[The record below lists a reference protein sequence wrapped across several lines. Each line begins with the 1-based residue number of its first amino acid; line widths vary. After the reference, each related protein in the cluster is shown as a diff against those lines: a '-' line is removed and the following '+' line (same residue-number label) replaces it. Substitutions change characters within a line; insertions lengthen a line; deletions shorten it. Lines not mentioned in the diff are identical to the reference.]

1 MKIKL
6 GMVKFFGKQ
15 EDLKE
20 KWRKKVL
27 TYLLCDSINLQG
39 EVGIKDITN
48 TFTNIRKQTVS
59 AVCNIAKSKLSHLV
73 NIKHVV
79 FSFQ

>member
-1 MKIKL
+1 
-6 GMVKFFGKQ
+6 MVKFFGKQ

-59 AVCNIAKSKLSHLV
+59 AVI
-73 NIKHVV
+73 
-79 FSFQ
+79 

>member
-1 MKIKL
+1 MVNRKI
-6 GMVKFFGKQ
+6 
-15 EDLKE
+15 LKKNGE
-20 KWRKKVL
+20 KKCWLIYYV
-27 TYLLCDSINLQG
+27 TVYNLQG

-59 AVCNIAKSKLSHLV
+59 AVCNIAKSKLSHLI

-79 FSFQ
+79 FSF

>member
-1 MKIKL
+1 M
-6 GMVKFFGKQ
+6 
-15 EDLKE
+15 E
-20 KWRKKVL
+20 KKKCWLIYYV
-27 TYLLCDSINLQG
+27 TVYNLQG

-59 AVCNIAKSKLSHLV
+59 AVCNIAKSKLSHLI

-79 FSFQ
+79 FSF